1 MYKII
6 KVSIASP
13 LIAALAF
20 FSPSA
25 SAVVGIDRPLHA
37 GEARWV
43 GSLMGWN
50 SEEGWSSF
58 CTGSLI
64 APKIVLT
71 AAHCLLY
78 TDNQESWKINIGQSS
93 QDALDGQL
101 INVIGAIYHTK
112 YEEKQS
118 YDLLDPVTL
127 EVIKSVRG
135 YTAPGE
141 SELDSDIALLLLE
154 KAVVGIEPVKLARQ
168 TTRLSTGWRVYGWGM
183 TSSNESATSNYLN
196 TTSVADATLE
206 FSEMITDPMDNMIA
220 AYLEDDAG
228 VVHSTCYG
236 DSGGPLV
243 DGKGIVIGITSFS
256 FAETCEEATPTV
268 YTKVASYRSWI
279 YRASAKLLRMVS
291 EKQGPELSIERTLLK
306 DKDGNAIY
314 HRVQVI
320 KIK

>member
-6 KVSIASP
+6 KVSIASS

-25 SAVVGIDRPLHA
+25 SAVVGIDRPLHT

-50 SEEGWSSF
+50 SEDGWSSF

-71 AAHCLLY
+71 AAHCVLY
-78 TDNQESWKINIGQSS
+78 ADNQESWKINIGQSS
-93 QDALDGQL
+93 QDASDGQL

-127 EVIKSVRG
+127 EVIESVIG
-135 YTAPGE
+135 YVAPGE

-154 KAVVGIEPVKLARQ
+154 KAVVGIEPVKLANQ

-183 TSSNESATSNYLN
+183 TSFNDITTSNYLN

-206 FSEMITDPMDNMIA
+206 FSEMITDPMNNMIA

-228 VVHSTCYG
+228 IVHSTCYG

-243 DGKGIVIGITSFS
+243 DGKGILIGVTSFS
-256 FAETCEEATPTV
+256 FAESCEEATPTV

-279 YRASAKLLRMVS
+279 YRASAKLTRMAAENPGV
-291 EKQGPELSIERTLLK
+291 ELSTERASLK
-306 DKDGNAIY
+306 DKEGNAIY

>member
-6 KVSIASP
+6 KLSVLS
-13 LIAALAF
+13 LVVAAL
-20 FSPSA
+20 SITPPSA

-43 GSLMGWN
+43 GSLMGWYP
-50 SEEGWSSF
+50 EEGWSSI

-64 APKIVLT
+64 APRIVLT
-71 AAHCLLY
+71 AAHCVLHA
-78 TDNQESWKINIGQSS
+78 DNEESWKINIGQSS
-93 QDALDGQL
+93 QDAFDGQF
-101 INVIGAIYHTK
+101 INVIGAVYHTK

-127 EVIKSVRG
+127 EVIKSVTG
-135 YTAPGE
+135 YSAPGE
-141 SELDSDIALLLLE
+141 SELDSDIALLVLE
-154 KAVVGIEPVKLARQ
+154 KAVVGIDPVKLARQ
-168 TTRLSTGWRVYGWGM
+168 TTNLTAGWRVYGWGM
-183 TSSNESATSNYLN
+183 TSSYGDSTSNYLN
-196 TTSVADATLE
+196 TTSVSDATLE

-279 YRASAKLLRMVS
+279 YRASAKLMRMVS

-306 DKDGNAIY
+306 DKDGNEIY
-314 HRVQVI
+314 HQIQVI
-320 KIK
+320 KMK

>member
-1 MYKII
+1 MHKII
-6 KVSIASP
+6 KLSVLS
-13 LIAALAF
+13 LVVAAL
-20 FSPSA
+20 SITPPSA

-43 GSLMGWN
+43 GSLMGWD

-58 CTGSLI
+58 CTASLI

-93 QDALDGQL
+93 QDVSDGQL

-135 YTAPGE
+135 YSAPGE

-154 KAVVGIEPVKLARQ
+154 KAVVGIEPVKLARLS
-168 TTRLSTGWRVYGWGM
+168 TRLSTGWRVYGWGM
-183 TSSNESATSNYLN
+183 TSSYGDSTSNFLN
-196 TTSVADATLE
+196 TTSVDDATSE

-279 YRASAKLLRMVS
+279 YKASAKLTRMVA
-291 EKQGPELSIERTLLK
+291 ENPGAELSNERTSLK

-314 HRVQVI
+314 HQILVI
-320 KIK
+320 NIK